1 MPLTLPP
8 KKIGRKKKT
17 PPALVR
23 VSGAMRVP
31 KSAAL
36 PADPMLG
43 LLTITFATPMPY
55 PHPWSNKHLR
65 GIGAIIL
72 IDGGAQPLRNA
83 PISCAVGRH
92 KVLRTGAAAWHNRC
106 STGAMKEAALRI
118 LLVDQ
123 NITRASILEEGLREA
138 GYTNV
143 TVVRDMQNLLRRI
156 VDADPDVICIDLEN
170 PNRDVLEQMFQVS
183 RAVRRPVAMF
193 VDRSDSDMIKAAV
206 ESGVGAYVVDGLKK
220 ERVKAVLD
228 MAISRFKAFNDLREE
243 LDRAKQALDERK
255 VVERAKGILM
265 KERGLTEEAAYALL
279 RKAAMSDNK
288 RVVEIAQAVITAA
301 GLLR

>member
-1 MPLTLPP
+1 MAYRLQ
-8 KKIGRKKKT
+8 
-17 PPALVR
+17 
-23 VSGAMRVP
+23 
-31 KSAAL
+31 
-36 PADPMLG
+36 LG
-43 LLTITFATPMPY
+43 GNDKWTVQ
-55 PHPWSNKHLR
+55 SLR
-65 GIGAIIL
+65 GL
-72 IDGGAQPLRNA
+72 ERD
-83 PISCAVGRH
+83 
-92 KVLRTGAAAWHNRC
+92 
-106 STGAMKEAALRI
+106 AMSEAALRI

-123 NITRASILEEGLREA
+123 NLTRASILEEGLREA

-183 RAVRRPVAMF
+183 RVVRRPVAMF

-220 ERVKAVLD
+220 ERVKAVVD
-228 MAISRFKAFNDLREE
+228 MAVSRFNAFNDLREE

-265 KERGLTEEAAYALL
+265 KERGLSEEAAYALL

>member
-1 MPLTLPP
+1 M
-8 KKIGRKKKT
+8 
-17 PPALVR
+17 
-23 VSGAMRVP
+23 S
-31 KSAAL
+31 
-36 PADPMLG
+36 D
-43 LLTITFATPMPY
+43 
-55 PHPWSNKHLR
+55 
-65 GIGAIIL
+65 
-72 IDGGAQPLRNA
+72 
-83 PISCAVGRH
+83 
-92 KVLRTGAAAWHNRC
+92 
-106 STGAMKEAALRI
+106 AALRI
-118 LLVDQ
+118 LLIDQ

-143 TVVRDMQNLLRRI
+143 IVVRDMQNLLRRI

-183 RAVRRPVAMF
+183 RVVRRPVAMF

-220 ERVKAVLD
+220 ERVKAVVD
-228 MAISRFKAFNDLREE
+228 MAVSRFNAFNDLREE

-265 KERGLTEEAAYALL
+265 RERGLTEEAAYALL

>member
-1 MPLTLPP
+1 M
-8 KKIGRKKKT
+8 
-17 PPALVR
+17 
-23 VSGAMRVP
+23 S
-31 KSAAL
+31 
-36 PADPMLG
+36 
-43 LLTITFATPMPY
+43 
-55 PHPWSNKHLR
+55 
-65 GIGAIIL
+65 
-72 IDGGAQPLRNA
+72 
-83 PISCAVGRH
+83 
-92 KVLRTGAAAWHNRC
+92 
-106 STGAMKEAALRI
+106 EAALRI

-123 NITRASILEEGLREA
+123 NMTRASILEEGLREA

-156 VDADPDVICIDLEN
+156 VDEDPDVICIDLEN

-183 RAVRRPVAMF
+183 RVVRRPVAMF

-220 ERVKAVLD
+220 ERVRAVVD
-228 MAISRFKAFNDLREE
+228 TAISRFKAFNELREE
-243 LDRAKQALDERK
+243 LDQAKQALGERK